1 MTLSKMIRQLLPL
14 LLAAV
19 TIGAGYLQAQAP
31 PPAPSQ
37 PPPAPQPVKIGSVT
51 ITGNFRTRV
60 ESWSWF
66 EDGAAEN
73 TYTFAGNVFRL
84 GLGQQNRKFD
94 WQVEVAAPFL
104 LGLPRNAVAP
114 GAQGQLGLGGSYF
127 VANDREMNPG
137 MVFIR
142 QGFVRLKGLGGNE
155 AHSLRFGRFEFL
167 EGTETTPRDATLAA
181 LKRDRIA
188 HRLIGNFAFSHVW
201 RSFDGVQYTFNR
213 PSTNVTF
220 FGARPT
226 RGVFQVDGWGELN
239 IGVTSVSITRP
250 VATQKSSGEW
260 RAFAIYYHDWR
271 TVGENG
277 APFPV
282 KTDNRTLGT
291 AAKQAERT
299 ADTGNIRIG
308 TFGGNYTHVFD
319 GGGAGKFDVLFWG
332 VLQTGKWGVLD
343 HRAGAGVLEAGYQP
357 PMNLLKPWFR
367 VGASYGSGDRDPND
381 GRHNTFFQI
390 LPTPRIYARL
400 PFYNMMNNQDLFG
413 ELILRPHAKVTVRTD
428 VHGLRLANRTDL
440 WYQGG
445 GAFQPWTFGYVG
457 RAGNGNRSLAMLFD
471 VSADVQIDSRV
482 SVGAYFAHAQ
492 GKRVTSSIYPNSKQA
507 RFGYIEVGYRF

>member
-1 MTLSKMIRQLLPL
+1 MSRKLLSL

-19 TIGAGYLQAQAP
+19 TISAGYLQAQAP
-31 PPAPSQ
+31 PPRPPQ
-37 PPPAPQPVKIGSVT
+37 PPPPLQPVKIGPVT

-60 ESWSWF
+60 ESWDWF
-66 EDGAAEN
+66 QDGAAQN
-73 TYTFAGNVFRL
+73 TYTFSGSLLRL
-84 GLGQQNRKFD
+84 GFGQQTRKFD

-114 GAQGQLGLGGSYF
+114 GAQGQLGLGATYF
-127 VANDREMNPG
+127 VANDRERNPG

-167 EGTETTPRDATLAA
+167 EGTETTPRDASLAA

-188 HRLIGNFAFSHVW
+188 ARLIGNFAFSHVW
-201 RSFDGVQYTFNR
+201 RSFDGVHYVFNR
-213 PSTNVTF
+213 PSTNVTLF
-220 FGARPT
+220 AARPT
-226 RGVFQVDGWGELN
+226 RGVFQVDGWGELD
-239 IGVTSVSITRP
+239 IGLTSVSITRP
-250 VATQKSSGEW
+250 VATQKSTGEW

-291 AAKQAERT
+291 AATQAQRT

-308 TFGGNYTHVFD
+308 TFGGNYMHVFD
-319 GGGAGKFDVLFWG
+319 SGGAGKFDVLFWG

-343 HRAGAGVLEAGYQP
+343 HRAGAGVAEAGYQP
-357 PMNLLKPWFR
+357 PMNLLKPWIR
-367 VGASYGSGDRDPND
+367 VGYSYGSGDRDPND
-381 GRHNTFFQI
+381 DRHNTFFQI
-390 LPTPRIYARL
+390 LPTPRIYARF

-413 ELILRPHAKVTVRTD
+413 ELILRPHSKVTVRTD
-428 VHGLRLANRTDL
+428 VHSLRLAHQNDL

-457 RAGNGNRSLAMLFD
+457 RTSNGRRGLATMFD
-471 VSADVQIDSRV
+471 VSADFQVNAHINV
-482 SVGAYFAHAQ
+482 NAYFAHAE
-492 GKRVTSSIYPNSKQA
+492 GKTVTSSIYPSGKHA
-507 RFGYIEVGYRF
+507 RFGYVELGYRF